1 MIANSG
7 TLEAEMET
15 RDGIIL
21 LVEDNPGDEALVL
34 RALKKH
40 DIRNEV
46 VTARTGPE
54 ALDYLFGTGP
64 HKDRDLTVMPEVVLL
79 DLKLPK
85 LDGLEVLY
93 RLRREER
100 TSLLPV
106 VIFTSSNEMH
116 DQVNS
121 YALGANSYVCK
132 PVDFVQFSEVVRQ
145 IVIYWLVVNQTVPI
159 RTEPSWSEE
168 KPLGESPRQGT
179 GDVFP
184 ALSLVLWEK

>member
-1 MIANSG
+1 
-7 TLEAEMET
+7 MET

-40 DIRNEV
+40 DIRNDV
-46 VTARTGPE
+46 VTSHTGPE
-54 ALDYLFGTGP
+54 ALDYLFGAGLY
-64 HKDRDLTVMPEVVLL
+64 KDRDMEVMPALILL

-93 RLRREER
+93 RLRRDER

-106 VIFTSSNEMH
+106 VIFTSSNEEH
-116 DQVNS
+116 DQVNG

-132 PVDFVQFSEVVRQ
+132 PVDFAQFSEVVRQ
-145 IVIYWLVVNQTVPI
+145 IAIYWLTVNETARI
-159 RTEPSWSEE
+159 RTKPSWSEE
-168 KPLGESPRQGT
+168 EPLGELHKNNLP
-179 GDVFP
+179 
-184 ALSLVLWEK
+184 